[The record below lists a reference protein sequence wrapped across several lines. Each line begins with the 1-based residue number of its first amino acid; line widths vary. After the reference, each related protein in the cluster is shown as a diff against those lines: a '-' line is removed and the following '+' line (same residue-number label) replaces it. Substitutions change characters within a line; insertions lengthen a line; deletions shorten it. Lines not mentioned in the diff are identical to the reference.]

1 MLTLKEFKEA
11 RGVLSG
17 VIRNTSLVYSPA
29 FSKATGNQIYIKP
42 ENMQVTGAYKIRGAY
57 YKISTLSDEEKAR
70 GLVTA
75 SAGNH
80 AQGVAYAAQAAGV
93 SATIVMPTTTPLVK
107 VNNTKDYGAKVV
119 LHGETFDDAAE
130 LAAKLSEEEG
140 LTYVHPFN
148 DPAIATG
155 QGTISYEI
163 FQDLP
168 DVDVILVP
176 IGGGGLATGV
186 STLAKLLNPNV
197 TVIGVEP
204 SGAASMKAS
213 LEAGHVVTLDRVE
226 TIADG
231 VAVKTPGDQIFP
243 YIQKNI
249 DDIITIPDDELVD
262 AFLDMMEKHKMI
274 VENAG
279 LLTIAALRAG
289 KHVLCEKP
297 MATTLADCEAMA
309 AAARESGKFLMIGQ
323 NQRLTKAHQKARQL
337 VADGVLGDILTFRT
351 TFGHGG
357 PETWS
362 VDPGKNTWFFDKSK
376 AAMGAMA
383 DLGIHK
389 TDLIQYL
396 LGQTVVEAT
405 AKVTTLEAGGRRA
418 AHRRGRQRHL
428 HLPHERRRH
437 RHHDRQLDLLRRG
450 GQLHRALRHK
460 GHPAHL
466 RRPGLLPQAHHRRRG
481 EGALRAGGHP
491 DQRQPDRLRRHRLL
505 HGLPDRQ
512 HAPRHL
518 RRVGA
523 HRHAGRV
530 CLSGV
535 LPDRQGGVRRPGLTK
550 GVFTI

>member
-1 MLTLKEFKEA
+1 MLTLREFKEA
-11 RGVLSG
+11 RSVLSG
-17 VIRNTSLVYSPA
+17 VIRDTNLLYSPA
-29 FSKATGNQIYIKP
+29 FSKATGNNIYIKP
-42 ENMQVTGAYKIRGAY
+42 ENMQITGAYKIRGAY

-80 AQGVAYAAQAAGV
+80 AQGVAYAAQHAGV

-204 SGAASMKAS
+204 TGAASMKAS
-213 LEAGHVVTLDRVE
+213 LDAGHVVTLDKVE

-231 VAVKTPGDQIFP
+231 VAVKTPGDLIFP

-249 DDIITIPDDELVD
+249 DDIITIEDSELVD

-279 LLTIAALRAG
+279 LLPIAALNHLNC
-289 KHVLCEKP
+289 K
-297 MATTLADCEAMA
+297 
-309 AAARESGKFLMIGQ
+309 
-323 NQRLTKAHQKARQL
+323 
-337 VADGVLGDILTFRT
+337 
-351 TFGHGG
+351 
-357 PETWS
+357 
-362 VDPGKNTWFFDKSK
+362 GKNVVPVLSGGNMDVITVASLVQHGLINRGRVFTFSVQLPDRPGELLRV
-376 AAMGAMA
+376 AQIVAGANGNIIK
-383 DLGIHK
+383 LEHNQFVNINRQSG
-389 TDLIQYL
+389 
-396 LGQTVVEAT
+396 VELR
-405 AKVTTLEAGGRRA
+405 VTLEAFGHTHKRA
-418 AHRRGRQRHL
+418 I
-428 HLPHERRRH
+428 
-437 RHHDRQLDLLRRG
+437 LDAMCAAG
-450 GQLHRALRHK
+450 Y
-460 GHPAHL
+460 
-466 RRPGLLPQAHHRRRG
+466 QARECHTN
-481 EGALRAGGHP
+481 
-491 DQRQPDRLRRHRLL
+491 D
-505 HGLPDRQ
+505 
-512 HAPRHL
+512 
-518 RRVGA
+518 
-523 HRHAGRV
+523 
-530 CLSGV
+530 
-535 LPDRQGGVRRPGLTK
+535 
-550 GVFTI
+550 FYN

>member
-213 LEAGHVVTLDRVE
+213 LDAGHVVTLDRVE

-279 LLTIAALRAG
+279 LLPIAALSHLKCRGKNVVPVLSGGNMDVITVASLVQHGLINRGRVFTFSVQLPDRPGELLREAQLVAEANGNIIKLEHNQFVNINRQSGVELRVTLEAFGHTHKRAILDA
-289 KHVLCEKP
+289 LCG
-297 MATTLADCEAMA
+297 AGY
-309 AAARESGKFLMIGQ
+309 AARECHTNDFY
-323 NQRLTKAHQKARQL
+323 H
-337 VADGVLGDILTFRT
+337 
-351 TFGHGG
+351 
-357 PETWS
+357 
-362 VDPGKNTWFFDKSK
+362 
-376 AAMGAMA
+376 
-383 DLGIHK
+383 
-389 TDLIQYL
+389 
-396 LGQTVVEAT
+396 
-405 AKVTTLEAGGRRA
+405 
-418 AHRRGRQRHL
+418 
-428 HLPHERRRH
+428 
-437 RHHDRQLDLLRRG
+437 
-450 GQLHRALRHK
+450 
-460 GHPAHL
+460 
-466 RRPGLLPQAHHRRRG
+466 
-481 EGALRAGGHP
+481 
-491 DQRQPDRLRRHRLL
+491 
-505 HGLPDRQ
+505 
-512 HAPRHL
+512 
-518 RRVGA
+518 
-523 HRHAGRV
+523 
-530 CLSGV
+530 
-535 LPDRQGGVRRPGLTK
+535 
-550 GVFTI
+550 

>member
-213 LEAGHVVTLDRVE
+213 LDAGHVVTLDRVE

-279 LLTIAALRAG
+279 LLPIAALSHLKCRGKNMVPVLSGGNMDVITVASLVQHGLINRGRVFTFSVQLPDRPGELLRVAQLVAEANGNIIKLEHNQFVNINRQSGVELRVTLEAFGHTHKRAILDA
-289 KHVLCEKP
+289 LCG
-297 MATTLADCEAMA
+297 AGY
-309 AAARESGKFLMIGQ
+309 AARECHTNDFY
-323 NQRLTKAHQKARQL
+323 H
-337 VADGVLGDILTFRT
+337 
-351 TFGHGG
+351 
-357 PETWS
+357 
-362 VDPGKNTWFFDKSK
+362 
-376 AAMGAMA
+376 
-383 DLGIHK
+383 
-389 TDLIQYL
+389 
-396 LGQTVVEAT
+396 
-405 AKVTTLEAGGRRA
+405 
-418 AHRRGRQRHL
+418 
-428 HLPHERRRH
+428 
-437 RHHDRQLDLLRRG
+437 
-450 GQLHRALRHK
+450 
-460 GHPAHL
+460 
-466 RRPGLLPQAHHRRRG
+466 
-481 EGALRAGGHP
+481 
-491 DQRQPDRLRRHRLL
+491 
-505 HGLPDRQ
+505 
-512 HAPRHL
+512 
-518 RRVGA
+518 
-523 HRHAGRV
+523 
-530 CLSGV
+530 
-535 LPDRQGGVRRPGLTK
+535 
-550 GVFTI
+550 

>member
-140 LTYVHPFN
+140 LTYVHPIN

-213 LEAGHVVTLDRVE
+213 LDAGHVVTLDRVE

-279 LLTIAALRAG
+279 LLPIAALSHLKCRGKNVVPVLSGGNMDVITVASLVQHGLINRGRVFTFSVQLPDRPGELLRVAQLVAEANGNIIKLEHNQFVNINRQSGVELRVTLEAFGHTHKRAILDA
-289 KHVLCEKP
+289 LCG
-297 MATTLADCEAMA
+297 AGY
-309 AAARESGKFLMIGQ
+309 AARECHTNDFY
-323 NQRLTKAHQKARQL
+323 H
-337 VADGVLGDILTFRT
+337 
-351 TFGHGG
+351 
-357 PETWS
+357 
-362 VDPGKNTWFFDKSK
+362 
-376 AAMGAMA
+376 
-383 DLGIHK
+383 
-389 TDLIQYL
+389 
-396 LGQTVVEAT
+396 
-405 AKVTTLEAGGRRA
+405 
-418 AHRRGRQRHL
+418 
-428 HLPHERRRH
+428 
-437 RHHDRQLDLLRRG
+437 
-450 GQLHRALRHK
+450 
-460 GHPAHL
+460 
-466 RRPGLLPQAHHRRRG
+466 
-481 EGALRAGGHP
+481 
-491 DQRQPDRLRRHRLL
+491 
-505 HGLPDRQ
+505 
-512 HAPRHL
+512 
-518 RRVGA
+518 
-523 HRHAGRV
+523 
-530 CLSGV
+530 
-535 LPDRQGGVRRPGLTK
+535 
-550 GVFTI
+550 

>member
-213 LEAGHVVTLDRVE
+213 LDAGHVVTLDRVE

-279 LLTIAALRAG
+279 LLPIAALSHLKCRG
-289 KHVLCEKP
+289 KNVVPVLSGGNMDVITVASLVQHGLINRGRVFTFSVQLPDRPGELLRV
-297 MATTLADCEAMA
+297 AEIV
-309 AAARESGKFLMIGQ
+309 ARENGNIIKLEHNQFVNINRQSG
-323 NQRLTKAHQKARQL
+323 
-337 VADGVLGDILTFRT
+337 
-351 TFGHGG
+351 
-357 PETWS
+357 
-362 VDPGKNTWFFDKSK
+362 
-376 AAMGAMA
+376 
-383 DLGIHK
+383 
-389 TDLIQYL
+389 
-396 LGQTVVEAT
+396 VELR
-405 AKVTTLEAGGRRA
+405 VTLEAFGHVHKQEIIKAVKDGGY
-418 AHRRGRQRHL
+418 
-428 HLPHERRRH
+428 
-437 RHHDRQLDLLRRG
+437 D
-450 GQLHRALRHK
+450 
-460 GHPAHL
+460 
-466 RRPGLLPQAHHRRRG
+466 
-481 EGALRAGGHP
+481 
-491 DQRQPDRLRRHRLL
+491 
-505 HGLPDRQ
+505 
-512 HAPRHL
+512 
-518 RRVGA
+518 
-523 HRHAGRV
+523 
-530 CLSGV
+530 
-535 LPDRQGGVRRPGLTK
+535 VREVMTTS
-550 GVFTI
+550 V

>member
-213 LEAGHVVTLDRVE
+213 LDAGHVVTLDRVE

-279 LLTIAALRAG
+279 LLPIAALSHLKCRG
-289 KHVLCEKP
+289 KNVVPVL
-297 MATTLADCEAMA
+297 
-309 AAARESGKFLMIGQ
+309 SGGNMDVITVASLVQHGLINRGRVFTFSVQLPDRPGELL
-323 NQRLTKAHQKARQL
+323 RVAQL
-337 VADGVLGDILTFRT
+337 VA
-351 TFGHGG
+351 
-357 PETWS
+357 
-362 VDPGKNTWFFDKSK
+362 
-376 AAMGAMA
+376 
-383 DLGIHK
+383 
-389 TDLIQYL
+389 
-396 LGQTVVEAT
+396 EANGNII
-405 AKVTTLEAGGRRA
+405 KLEHNQFVTTNRSAAVELRITLESFGTE
-418 AHRRGRQRHL
+418 HKKQIMK
-428 HLPHERRRH
+428 
-437 RHHDRQLDLLRRG
+437 
-450 GQLHRALRHK
+450 ALEKK
-460 GHPAHL
+460 GYKPKL
-466 RRPGLLPQAHHRRRG
+466 
-481 EGALRAGGHP
+481 
-491 DQRQPDRLRRHRLL
+491 
-505 HGLPDRQ
+505 
-512 HAPRHL
+512 
-518 RRVGA
+518 
-523 HRHAGRV
+523 
-530 CLSGV
+530 
-535 LPDRQGGVRRPGLTK
+535 VRTSL
-550 GVFTI
+550 

>member
-17 VIRNTSLVYSPA
+17 VIRNTSLVYSPS

-213 LEAGHVVTLDRVE
+213 LDAGHVVTLDRVE

-243 YIQKNI
+243 YIRKNI

-279 LLTIAALRAG
+279 LLPIAALSHLKCRGKNVVPVLSGGNMDVITVASLVQHGLINRGRVFTFSVQLPDRPGELLRVAQLVAEANGNIIKLEHNQFVNINRQSGVELRVTLEAFGHTHKRAILDA
-289 KHVLCEKP
+289 LCG
-297 MATTLADCEAMA
+297 AGY
-309 AAARESGKFLMIGQ
+309 AARECHTNDFY
-323 NQRLTKAHQKARQL
+323 H
-337 VADGVLGDILTFRT
+337 
-351 TFGHGG
+351 
-357 PETWS
+357 
-362 VDPGKNTWFFDKSK
+362 
-376 AAMGAMA
+376 
-383 DLGIHK
+383 
-389 TDLIQYL
+389 
-396 LGQTVVEAT
+396 
-405 AKVTTLEAGGRRA
+405 
-418 AHRRGRQRHL
+418 
-428 HLPHERRRH
+428 
-437 RHHDRQLDLLRRG
+437 
-450 GQLHRALRHK
+450 
-460 GHPAHL
+460 
-466 RRPGLLPQAHHRRRG
+466 
-481 EGALRAGGHP
+481 
-491 DQRQPDRLRRHRLL
+491 
-505 HGLPDRQ
+505 
-512 HAPRHL
+512 
-518 RRVGA
+518 
-523 HRHAGRV
+523 
-530 CLSGV
+530 
-535 LPDRQGGVRRPGLTK
+535 
-550 GVFTI
+550 

>member
-176 IGGGGLATGV
+176 IGGGGV

-213 LEAGHVVTLDRVE
+213 LDAGHVVTLDRVE

-279 LLTIAALRAG
+279 LLPIAALSHLKCR
-289 KHVLCEKP
+289 
-297 MATTLADCEAMA
+297 
-309 AAARESGKFLMIGQ
+309 
-323 NQRLTKAHQKARQL
+323 
-337 VADGVLGDILTFRT
+337 
-351 TFGHGG
+351 
-357 PETWS
+357 
-362 VDPGKNTWFFDKSK
+362 GKNVVPVLSGGNMDVITVASLVQHGLINRGRVFTFSVQLPDRPGELLRVAQIVAEANGNIIKLEHNQFISINRN
-376 AAMGAMA
+376 AA
-383 DLGIHK
+383 
-389 TDLIQYL
+389 
-396 LGQTVVEAT
+396 VELRI
-405 AKVTTLEAGGRRA
+405 TLEAYGTDHKNQIVSALTGAGYRPKLVKFKGTYSDSESGSAHCFLPAVTDGRRFTY
-418 AHRRGRQRHL
+418 
-428 HLPHERRRH
+428 
-437 RHHDRQLDLLRRG
+437 
-450 GQLHRALRHK
+450 
-460 GHPAHL
+460 
-466 RRPGLLPQAHHRRRG
+466 RP
-481 EGALRAGGHP
+481 
-491 DQRQPDRLRRHRLL
+491 
-505 HGLPDRQ
+505 
-512 HAPRHL
+512 
-518 RRVGA
+518 
-523 HRHAGRV
+523 
-530 CLSGV
+530 
-535 LPDRQGGVRRPGLTK
+535 
-550 GVFTI
+550 